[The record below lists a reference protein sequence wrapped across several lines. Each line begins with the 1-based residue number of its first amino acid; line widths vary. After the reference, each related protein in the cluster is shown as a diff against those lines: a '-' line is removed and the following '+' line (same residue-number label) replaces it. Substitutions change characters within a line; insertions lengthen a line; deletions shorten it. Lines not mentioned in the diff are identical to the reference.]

1 MAIRIYKT
9 NNFATV
15 EYDPGETIS
24 LPLQDSYVAA
34 QDGTINSISRV
45 KIIANASPTAP
56 AGNTFLS
63 GYPWYSIKN
72 RTGATAATGP
82 STVVDYLNDIF
93 GDPIEITDFVKP
105 DTTSG
110 KSETTQFVHN
120 GDLSAGGAL
129 VLDTDGAKIGFQD
142 NTYINIEEDNTY
154 GAGYGTLTINLE
166 NGGSTQNFLTAQM
179 GSVYSQAVTTVN
191 VGTLTVNGD
200 TSFTSDVELGNAAAD
215 TITVNGTLVGVDIE
229 DLDNVTVATPAGGQ
243 ILEYD
248 SATSE
253 WVNVYADHSYV
264 RVYNNTASAMSRGDV
279 VYVNGAQNSN
289 VAQVGLAQANS
300 SSTMP
305 AIGVLLDDL
314 AIGSEG
320 LAVVG
325 GKANGVA
332 LPSASFSEGD
342 VVYVSATTAGGVTAT
357 KPTGTNLIQNLGIV
371 MQTHDTN
378 GTIKVTGVGRTN
390 DIPNIPN
397 GQVWIGNASGVATP
411 TTLETVATSGDYNDL
426 TNTPTT
432 ITASQASAITAN
444 TAKVGITTQQAS
456 DISANNAKVSYT
468 DASAVAA
475 NTAKV
480 TFPGFGTS
488 GGTALEGDTALLQLG
503 TTSSTALAG
512 DTITITSGQ
521 ASAITANTA
530 KTGITSGQASAITAN
545 TAKVTFP
552 GFGTSAGTAL
562 EGNTAIPTAT
572 SDLTND
578 SGFITAANELDGI
591 YLKVETRDTAYANDS
606 YEGEILKWGNASS
619 MSAGQLRYMSAAGS
633 PLASRWVNADADAE
647 STTAGM
653 LGIALGSSAT
663 TNGMFIKGVIAFS
676 NSFDPGDTLY
686 VSLTAGGITNDI
698 SSYTTGD
705 IVRIVGYAMSTGL
718 IYFNPSDDYIELS

>member
-34 QDGTINSISRV
+34 QDGTINSIGRV

-105 DTTSG
+105 DTTPG
-110 KSETTQFVHN
+110 KAETTQFVHN
-120 GDLSAGGAL
+120 GDISAGGAL

-179 GSVYSQAVTTVN
+179 GNVYSQAVTTVN

-215 TITVNGTLVGVDIE
+215 TITVNGTLVGVNIPDM
-229 DLDNVTVATPAGGQ
+229 DDVTVTAVADKQ

-248 SATSE
+248 SATSQ
-253 WVNVYADHSYV
+253 WVNVHLDHSYV
-264 RVYNNTASAMSRGDV
+264 RVYNNSGAAMSKGDV
-279 VYVNGAQNSN
+279 VYISGAQNAN
-289 VAQVGLAQANS
+289 VAQISLAQANS

-305 AIGVLLDDL
+305 AIGVLYEDITNG
-314 AIGSEG
+314 AEG
-320 LAVVG
+320 LAVIS

-397 GQVWIGNASGVATP
+397 GQAWIGNASGVATP
-411 TTLETVATSGDYNDL
+411 TALATVATSGDYNDL
-426 TNTPTT
+426 TNTP
-432 ITASQASAITAN
+432 
-444 TAKVGITTQQAS
+444 
-456 DISANNAKVSYT
+456 
-468 DASAVAA
+468 
-475 NTAKV
+475 
-480 TFPGFGTS
+480 S
-488 GGTALEGDTALLQLG
+488 GGTQQT
-503 TTSSTALAG
+503 
-512 DTITITSGQ
+512 
-521 ASAITANTA
+521 
-530 KTGITSGQASAITAN
+530 
-545 TAKVTFP
+545 
-552 GFGTSAGTAL
+552 
-562 EGNTAIPTAT
+562 
-572 SDLTND
+572 
-578 SGFITAANELDGI
+578 LDGI
-591 YLKVETRDTAYANDS
+591 YLEVVTRSSAYGAS
-606 YEGEILKWGNASS
+606 AFEGQVVKFGTGTL
-619 MSAGQLRYMSAAGS
+619 SAGKLYVLRDNGGTA
-633 PLASRWVNADADAE
+633 LWDEADADAE
-647 STTAGM
+647 IQTKGLLGMSLGTSPTTDG
-653 LGIALGSSAT
+653 LLVRGIR
-663 TNGMFIKGVIAFS
+663 AFS
-676 NSFDPGDTLY
+676 NSFTVGAPLY
-686 VSLTAGGITNDI
+686 ISLTAGTMTDDL
-698 SSYTTGD
+698 SSHTTGD
-705 IVRIVGYAMSTGL
+705 YVRAVGYSLSTQL
-718 IYFNPSDDYIELS
+718 IYLDPSPDYIELA